1 MTDLTAIQLKIL
13 DFIKASMAERRMPP
27 TVREIAEYMGYRSD
41 NAAYQHLQALQR
53 KGVLELEGRS
63 RGIRLRVPLG
73 LPIVG
78 QVAAGAPILAEEHI
92 AGYLPVTSGLFRT
105 RADFLL
111 KVKGDSMRD
120 IGILDG
126 DLLAVHKTGQ
136 VEQNQI
142 VVARLEDEVTVKRYR
157 QRGNVVTLL
166 PENADYEPIKVDLRR
181 ESLAIEGVMAGL
193 IRGGEPVG
201 EE

>member
-13 DFIKASMAERRMPP
+13 DFIKASLAERRMPP

-92 AGYLPVTSGLFRT
+92 AGYLPVTSCLFRKP
-105 RADFLL
+105 ADFLL
-111 KVKGDSMRD
+111 RVKGDSMRD
-120 IGILDG
+120 AGILDG
-126 DLLAVHKTGQ
+126 DLLAVHKTRQ

-201 EE
+201 E

>member
-1 MTDLTAIQLKIL
+1 MSDLTAIQQTIL
-13 DFIKASMAERRMPP
+13 DFIKASMAERRLPP

-53 KGVLELEGRS
+53 KGVIELEGRS
-63 RGIRLRVPLG
+63 RGIRLRIPLG
-73 LPIVG
+73 LPVVG
-78 QVAAGAPILAEEHI
+78 QVAAGAPILAEQHI

-111 KVKGDSMRD
+111 RVKGDSMRD
-120 IGILDG
+120 AGILDG
-126 DLLAVHKTGQ
+126 DLLAVHKTAQ
-136 VEQNQI
+136 AEQNQI
-142 VVARLEDEVTVKRYR
+142 VVARLDDEVTVKRYR

-201 EE
+201 EG

>member
-1 MTDLTAIQLKIL
+1 MSDLTAIQRKIL
-13 DFIKASMAERRMPP
+13 DFIKASMAERRLPP

-53 KGVLELEGRS
+53 KGVIELEGRS
-63 RGIRLRVPLG
+63 RGIRLRIPLG
-73 LPIVG
+73 LPVVG
-78 QVAAGAPILAEEHI
+78 QVAAGAPILAEQHI
-92 AGYLPVTSGLFRT
+92 AGYLAVTSGLFRT

-111 KVKGDSMRD
+111 RVKGDSMRD
-120 IGILDG
+120 AGILDG
-126 DLLAVHKTGQ
+126 DLLAVHKTAQ
-136 VEQNQI
+136 AEQNQI
-142 VVARLEDEVTVKRYR
+142 VVARLDDEVTVKRYR

-166 PENADYEPIKVDLRR
+166 PENVDYEPIKVDLRR

-201 EE
+201 EG

>member
-1 MTDLTAIQLKIL
+1 MSDLTAIQRKIL
-13 DFIKASMAERRMPP
+13 DFIKASMAERRLPP

-53 KGVLELEGRS
+53 KGVIELEGRS
-63 RGIRLRVPLG
+63 RGIRLRIPLG
-73 LPIVG
+73 LPVIG
-78 QVAAGAPILAEEHI
+78 QVAAGAPILAEQHI
-92 AGYLPVTSGLFRT
+92 AGYLPVMSGFFRT

-111 KVKGDSMRD
+111 RVKGDSMRD
-120 IGILDG
+120 AGILDG
-126 DLLAVHKTGQ
+126 DLLAVHKTAQ
-136 VEQNQI
+136 AEQNQI
-142 VVARLEDEVTVKRYR
+142 VVARLDDEVTVKRYR
-157 QRGNVVTLL
+157 QRGNMVTLL

-201 EE
+201 EG

>member
-1 MTDLTAIQLKIL
+1 MSDLTAIQQKIL
-13 DFIKASMAERRMPP
+13 DFIKASMAERRLPP

-53 KGVLELEGRS
+53 KGVIELEGRS
-63 RGIRLRVPLG
+63 RGIRLRIPLG
-73 LPIVG
+73 LPVVG
-78 QVAAGAPILAEEHI
+78 QVAAGAPILAEQHI
-92 AGYLPVTSGLFRT
+92 AGYLPVTSGFFRT

-111 KVKGDSMRD
+111 RVKGDSMRD
-120 IGILDG
+120 AGILDG
-126 DLLAVHKTGQ
+126 DLLAVHKTAQ
-136 VEQNQI
+136 AEQNQI
-142 VVARLEDEVTVKRYR
+142 VVARLDDEVTVKRYR
-157 QRGNVVTLL
+157 QRGNMVTLL

-201 EE
+201 EG

>member
-13 DFIKASMAERRMPP
+13 DFIKASLAERRMPP
-27 TVREIAEYMGYRSD
+27 TVHEIAEYMGYRSD

-53 KGVLELEGRS
+53 KGVIELEGRS

-92 AGYLPVTSGLFRT
+92 AGYLPVPPGFFCTQ
-105 RADFLL
+105 ADFLL
-111 KVKGDSMRD
+111 RVKGDSMRD
-120 IGILDG
+120 AGILDG

-136 VEQNQI
+136 AEQNQI
-142 VVARLEDEVTVKRYR
+142 VVARLDDEVTVKRYR

-166 PENADYEPIKVDLRR
+166 PENVDYEPIKVDLRR
-181 ESLAIEGVMAGL
+181 DSLAIEGVMAGL
-193 IRGGEPVG
+193 IRGGEPV
-201 EE
+201 ET

>member
-13 DFIKASMAERRMPP
+13 DFIKASLAERRMPP

-120 IGILDG
+120 AGILDG

-142 VVARLEDEVTVKRYR
+142 VVARLENEVTVKRYR